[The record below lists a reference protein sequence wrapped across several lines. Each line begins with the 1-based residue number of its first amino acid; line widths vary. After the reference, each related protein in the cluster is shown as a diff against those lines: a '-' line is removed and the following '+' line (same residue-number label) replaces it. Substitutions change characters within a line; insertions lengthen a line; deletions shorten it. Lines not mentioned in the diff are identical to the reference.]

1 MKHGIIIILLT
12 LLCLQTQTEAEAETY
27 YLDDDGSDTSLGNS
41 VDAPWRT
48 WEHAFTMSTCG
59 DKLIVMDG
67 TYTRAINGTFR
78 LSKSCTPGATYT
90 VIAQNERQAFLNG
103 DGVVA
108 VISIN
113 NSAYV
118 TVQGFRVKC
127 MDNPSGRSHSNVMA
141 LNSNHITFKRLLVSH
156 DNRNINSH
164 LIQLSDTTSSVL
176 EENEL
181 YFFHRHGILLNKT
194 TNSVMRRNY
203 CNARNYPGIP
213 GGYDGV
219 SGDNGTGDDCIVVY
233 PGDDNIIENNIADGT
248 MLKAFSVQARGAGRG
263 NKFLGNIALGPTMGL
278 SLDVRTGSGSNY
290 MPRDTVVENM
300 IVINASDAGI
310 RSRGAKNT
318 RCNQCMVLSS
328 RHGFWVDMLA
338 SAPGDGEYSFF
349 SNNSLVLGGN
359 SGTGFYVTS
368 QIQTWEV
375 NSSNSFKNLQNYTP
389 SSNPSWINYRTIDP
403 LLGTCR
409 VWIPDFSPMK
419 RAGIN
424 SKDIGA
430 NILYRYKDGV
440 LTKVPLWDPSTGK
453 FPSGALIAGLNDVPG
468 QSLFDV
474 HNRLNVNT
482 NGCLFPAGYGSG
494 GSDAD
499 SPRSPQSLRAS

>member
-1 MKHGIIIILLT
+1 MKHGIIILLT
-12 LLCLQTQTEAEAETY
+12 LLCIQTQTEAEAETY

-59 DKLIVMDG
+59 DTLIVMDG
-67 TYTRAINGTFR
+67 TYTSASNGIFS

-108 VISIN
+108 PISIN

-118 TVQGFRVKC
+118 TVQGLRVKC
-127 MDNPSGRSHSNVMA
+127 MDNASGRSHSNVMA
-141 LNSNHITFKRLLVSH
+141 LRSNHITFKRLLVTH
-156 DNRNINSH
+156 NNRNINSH
-164 LIQLSDTTSSVL
+164 LIQLSDTTSSVV

-181 YFFHRHGILLNKT
+181 YFYHRHGILLNRT

-203 CNARNYPGIP
+203 CNARNYPGIS
-213 GGYDGV
+213 GGYNGT
-219 SGDNGTGDDCIVVY
+219 SGDNGTGDSCIVVY
-233 PGDDNIIENNIADGT
+233 PGDDNIIENNISDGA
-248 MLKAFSVQARGAGRG
+248 MLKSFSLQATGAGRG
-263 NKFLGNIALGPTMGL
+263 NKFLGNIALGPTIGL

-328 RHGFWVDMLA
+328 KHGFSVDFLA

-359 SGTGFYVTS
+359 SGTGFYVAS
-368 QIQTWEV
+368 QIQTWEL
-375 NSSNSFKNLQNYTP
+375 NSSNSFKNLPNYSP
-389 SSNPSWINYRTIDP
+389 SSNPSWINSRTIDP

-409 VWIPDFSPMK
+409 VWIPDSSPMK

-430 NILYRYKDGV
+430 TILYRYENGV
-440 LTKVPLWDPSTGK
+440 MTKVPLWDLSTGK

-474 HNRLNVNT
+474 HKRLNVNT

-499 SPRSPQSLRAS
+499 SPRSPRSLRTS